1 MLRIGRITYA
11 NCSPIFHELQ
21 KQAPGEDYRFIGGV
35 PSHLNALLAAGEID
49 VCPSSS
55 IEYALHPERYLILP
69 DLSISS
75 IGAVASVLLFSR
87 IPIEE
92 LDGQKILLSS
102 ESATSVNLLR
112 ILLKK
117 RFGCSCTFAFSE
129 QPLDSALLEGSA
141 MLLIGDNALRAS
153 FQETDLFVYD
163 LGALW
168 YKWTALPFVFAL
180 WFCGRQVAKDRYAE
194 VTRLARQLI
203 ASKESA
209 CSDLESIV
217 QSSSEAEWMGNDRLV
232 AYWRNNISYDL
243 ESMHLDGLMLFY
255 RYCLE
260 LGFLPAE
267 PVLHIL
273 ELFQGKDN

>member
-21 KQAPGEDYRFIGGV
+21 KQAPDEEYLLIGGV
-35 PSHLNALLAAGEID
+35 PSHLNNLLAAGEID

-92 LDGQKILLSS
+92 LDEQKILLSS

-117 RFGCSCTFAFSE
+117 RFGCSCSFSVAD
-129 QPLDSALLEGSA
+129 QPLESALQEASA
-141 MLLIGDNALRAS
+141 MLLIGDTALRAS
-153 FQETDLFVYD
+153 FLETDLLVYD
-163 LGALW
+163 LGELW
-168 YKWTALPFVFAL
+168 HEWTGLPFVFAL
-180 WFCGRQVAKDRYAE
+180 WLCGRQVAKERHSE
-194 VTRLARQLI
+194 VTRLARNLI
-203 ASKESA
+203 ASKERA
-209 CSDLESIV
+209 CADLESV
-217 QSSSEAEWMGNDRLV
+217 AQNSSEVEWMGSDRLV
-232 AYWRNNISYDL
+232 TYWRNNISYDL
-243 ESMHLDGLMLFY
+243 DSMHLEGLMLFY
-255 RYCLE
+255 RYCAE
-260 LGFLPAE
+260 LGLLPGEPKLHFLE
-267 PVLHIL
+267 ISQEKVI
-273 ELFQGKDN
+273 